1 MFKQLAAVTLM
12 ALLPA
17 LSLAANFVAGKDYKV
32 LATAGQVEKAGMIEV
47 REFFWYGC
55 PHCFRLDP
63 FVEEWRKTKPKDV
76 NFVRTP
82 AALNPTWEGSA
93 RGYYAVEMLGLV
105 EQTHVPLFNT
115 IHEKQ
120 APIFDEEKLATFY
133 QRFGVDSAKFHGL
146 YNSFAITGKVSQA
159 KSLAQKYQLEGVPAV
174 VVNGKYVVSGENQK
188 VIDVT
193 NFLIAK
199 ERGTVKKK

>member
-1 MFKQLAAVTLM
+1 MFKKIAAVTLM
-12 ALLPA
+12 AMMPMLTF
-17 LSLAANFVAGKDYKV
+17 AADFVAGKDYKV
-32 LATAGQVEKAGMIEV
+32 LTTAGQVEKAGMIEV

-63 FVEEWRKTKPKDV
+63 YIELWRKTKPQDV

-82 AALNPTWEGSA
+82 AALNPVWEGSA

-105 EQTHVPLFNT
+105 EKTHVPLFNA
-115 IHEKQ
+115 IHERQ
-120 APIFDEEKLATFY
+120 APIFDEAKLTAFY
-133 QRFGVDSAKFHGL
+133 QGYGVDAAKFHGL
-146 YNSFAITGKVSQA
+146 FNSFAITGKVSQA
-159 KSLAQKYQLEGVPAV
+159 KTLAQKYQLEGVPAI

-199 ERGTVKKK
+199 ERGAVKKK

>member
-1 MFKQLAAVTLM
+1 MFKKIAAISLM
-12 ALLPA
+12 MIMPA
-17 LSLAANFVAGKDYKV
+17 LTFAADFVAGKDYKV
-32 LATAGQVEKAGMIEV
+32 LTTPGQVEKAGMIEV

-63 FVEEWRKTKPKDV
+63 YIESWRKTKPQDV

-82 AALNPTWEGSA
+82 AALNPVWEGSA

-105 EQTHVPLFNT
+105 EQTHAPLFNT

-120 APIFDEEKLATFY
+120 MPIFDEAKLAVFY
-133 QRFGVDSAKFHGL
+133 QRYGVDSAKFRGL
-146 YNSFAITGKVSQA
+146 FNSFAITGKVSQA
-159 KSLAQKYQLEGVPAV
+159 KALAQKYQLEGVPAV

-199 ERGTVKKK
+199 ERSAVKKK